1 MATCSGANA
10 WWKSPAPSVPNN
22 LKVKTHM
29 KRTETHPADDQILA
43 YLERGE
49 KLPARVSNAML
60 LLALRAER
68 AARGR
73 ELADLRARLDTLTEL
88 LQGPPRQPGGLLR
101 RVEALERAA
110 RAAHAVLWP
119 LALAF
124 LGAAGSWLFGVLVE

>member
-1 MATCSGANA
+1 
-10 WWKSPAPSVPNN
+10 
-22 LKVKTHM
+22 M
-29 KRTETHPADDQILA
+29 KHTETHPADDQILA

-110 RAAHAVLWP
+110 RAAPAGVGRGGVAFRGAGGGW
-119 LALAF
+119 F
-124 LGAAGSWLFGVLVE
+124 LGGVVFFLFGLSVMC

>member
-1 MATCSGANA
+1 MATCSGASA
-10 WWKSPAPSVPNN
+10 GWQSPVPSALNN
-22 LKVKTHM
+22 TSEKNPM
-29 KRTETHPADDQILA
+29 KHTETHPADDQILA

-73 ELADLRARLDTLTEL
+73 EQADLRARLDTLTEL
-88 LQGPPRQPGGLLR
+88 LQGPARQPGGLLR

-124 LGAAGSWLFGVLVE
+124 LGAAGGWLFGALVE

>member
-1 MATCSGANA
+1 
-10 WWKSPAPSVPNN
+10 
-22 LKVKTHM
+22 M
-29 KRTETHPADDQILA
+29 KRPDDPASDDQILA

-49 KLPARVSNAML
+49 KLPTRVSNAML

-68 AARGR
+68 AARRR
-73 ELADLRARLDTLTEL
+73 EQAEVRARLDALTEL

-101 RVEALERAA
+101 RVETLERAA

-124 LGAAGSWLFGVLVE
+124 LGAAGGWLFGVLVE